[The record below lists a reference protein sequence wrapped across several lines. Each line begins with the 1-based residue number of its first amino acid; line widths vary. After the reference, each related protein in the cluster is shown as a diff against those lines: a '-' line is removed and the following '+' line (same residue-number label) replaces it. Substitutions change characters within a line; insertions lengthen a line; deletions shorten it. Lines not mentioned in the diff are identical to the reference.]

1 MSGTECTGLSEILSG
16 HADWNGLQ
24 YSAALPQPKLRKV
37 VSVFVRLVVF

>member
-24 YSAALPQPKLRKV
+24 CKV
-37 VSVFVRLVVF
+37 PDFSYNARGFGQ